1 MEERKTILKE
11 LPRSSYIFSINISGT
26 IIRQNGI

>member
-11 LPRSSYIFSINISGT
+11 LPRSSYIFSINISG
-26 IIRQNGI
+26 IIINHHGI

>member
-11 LPRSSYIFSINISGT
+11 LPRSFYIFSINISGI